1 MDTHNMNECQIIMQ
15 TEKKKKQNQ
24 KWKSTCDSIYFKF

>member
-1 MDTHNMNECQIIMQ
+1 MDIHNMNECQIIMQ
-15 TEKKKKQNQ
+15 TEKKKKNQ